1 MKKKTWEIIFA
12 GVGGQGLVS
21 CGNILGEAASFGGFN
36 AVMTTTYGVET
47 RGTFAKSD
55 LIVSDKAID
64 YPEALHPDVILALA
78 QVAYQKYAPTA
89 SADTLLIYDQDA
101 VTPMESQAQQIG
113 FPIIAT
119 AQAMGNPTS
128 ANILSLGIILGETNL
143 MDAECLQAAI
153 RKRFNNNPK
162 AIEKNNIMLNKG
174 LEMAC
179 GRPV

>member
-21 CGNILGEAASFGGFN
+21 CGNILGEAASFDGLN

-55 LIVSDKAID
+55 LIVSDETID
-64 YPEALHPDVILALA
+64 YPEVRHPDIILALA
-78 QVAYQKYAPTA
+78 QVAYQKYAPSA

-101 VTPMESQAQQIG
+101 ITPTESLARQIG
-113 FPIIAT
+113 YPILAT
-119 AQAMGNPTS
+119 AHAMGNPSS

-143 MDAECLQAAI
+143 MDAECLRKAI
-153 RKRFNNNPK
+153 RKRFNSNPK
-162 AIEKNNIMLNKG
+162 AVEKNDTMLNKG
-174 LEMAC
+174 IEMAC
-179 GRPV
+179 GKPV